1 MVDKLK
7 CKYIYKKRN
16 VYYFSKQVP
25 QDLSSYYDRKRIVF
39 SMKTKSYQHAL
50 HLSKSYTQQL
60 EDEWLTIRVKKF
72 KTFMNF
78 DDANQKK
85 SNAPLL
91 SSSLNLYFKLK
102 GVGKG
107 DIFLEHPKEQLK
119 I

>member
-16 VYYFSKQVP
+16 VYYFSKHVP

-60 EDEWLTIRVKKF
+60 ENEWLAIRAKKF
-72 KTFMNF
+72 KTFM
-78 DDANQKK
+78 
-85 SNAPLL
+85 
-91 SSSLNLYFKLK
+91 KLDK
-102 GVGKG
+102 A
-107 DIFLEHPKEQLK
+107 IHT
-119 I
+119 